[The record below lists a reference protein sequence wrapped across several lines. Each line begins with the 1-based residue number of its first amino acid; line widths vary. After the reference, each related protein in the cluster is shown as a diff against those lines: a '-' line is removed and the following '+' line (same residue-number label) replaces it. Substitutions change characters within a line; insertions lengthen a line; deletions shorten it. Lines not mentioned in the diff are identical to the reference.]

1 MQITSLHSLNAF
13 LLPIKTVGV
22 QVNGLIPGV
31 FWKPLPPARQLQWSA
46 KRCFVIENKGLD
58 LRTWSSGDWDSYIIV
73 GAKVSRQLNR
83 HWSEWQVWCLRIS
96 LALNNPGHIWAVSS
110 WLQNLVGLCC
120 IPPAPF
126 MAEKSWTGLSWSKK
140 PLCYLHWTMLIALS
154 CTFWNGAVSLSS
166 SGKEPEQ
173 AGQGTGTLESA
184 PWQSDHQTPSW
195 VLTGL
200 LTWEISLLSSRG
212 CKLRVFVLSVLN
224 YILYYQLCDLVG
236 RFWNSLQSVFLTVF
250 NSGIISRFLQ
260 ALFRWHHQNTS
271 TQSAPVLRSP
281 YLNLSILKI
290 FLLIHPC

>member
-126 MAEKSWTGLSWSKK
+126 MAEKSWTELVKK
-140 PLCYLHWTMLIALS
+140 TPL
-154 CTFWNGAVSLSS
+154 
-166 SGKEPEQ
+166 
-173 AGQGTGTLESA
+173 
-184 PWQSDHQTPSW
+184 
-195 VLTGL
+195 L
-200 LTWEISLLSSRG
+200 LTLDHAYCPFLHFLEWW
-212 CKLRVFVLSVLN
+212 C
-224 YILYYQLCDLVG
+224 ILILVRKG
-236 RFWNSLQSVFLTVF
+236 ARAGG
-250 NSGIISRFLQ
+250 SGDR
-260 ALFRWHHQNTS
+260 NTRICAV
-271 TQSAPVLRSP
+271 TKRSP
-281 YLNLSILKI
+281 NAKLGSHRIANLGDFITE
-290 FLLIHPC
+290 